1 MKGSVVITKQLA
13 TKLFGNEPAVGKT
26 INQLRGDN
34 KQPTSD
40 QVVVSG
46 VVKDWPKNCTFNF
59 DMMVCA
65 DANFRAIFFAK
76 VNRYADI
83 AALREKFEQTSINS
97 LYGERN
103 PDCTLTIQPIGS
115 LHSKYF
121 TSDVVYGVNFIII
134 FFFAGLLGLLS
145 ALFNF
150 VTLSSGTLQNRSKE
164 AVVRV
169 IMGAERTDLTRLF
182 LVNILL
188 TAFTAFV
195 VSFLSVYVLC
205 PFFEQ
210 FSSIP
215 TDGIMRLWLW
225 VVLSGLA
232 MVTLLSIIPIA
243 LLNRRNI
250 ANAFAGGKPV
260 GTKTPLRR
268 LMIIFQLTI
277 GCLLMMV
284 ALTVLRQIAFMK
296 NTDTGI
302 DVENIAEM
310 GLSWYRSGQI
320 EPAVVVSQLMASP
333 YIGQICITSGSSPL
347 KTTNS
352 SNYLHAGEDKPISI
366 RTMDVVD
373 TSFFRFFKF
382 RLKEG
387 RFFDPYQA
395 DYCVINQTAA
405 RLLGKEAIGRRI
417 GQQLYQQPPR
427 EWEICGVVQD
437 IYYNFQK
444 EIEPTVYLN
453 KIYTKDLPYWNLL
466 YFIRIQPQFRK
477 QGMELLQS
485 VMLGD
490 NEADGSETPCVWLE
504 DQLKDARKGEAAMF
518 LLFGVLALS
527 CIAISLFGIY
537 SLSILTTRRRRREI
551 AIRKVAGAD
560 VLDIVRMFLSE
571 YLWMAL
577 IAGVVAFPVVYWLMN
592 QWLKGYVYHGGV
604 PWWLYV
610 TVTVVVAAIVLLTV
624 LGHVLKAANEDPA
637 EVVKSE

>member
-1 MKGSVVITKQLA
+1 
-13 TKLFGNEPAVGKT
+13 
-26 INQLRGDN
+26 
-34 KQPTSD
+34 
-40 QVVVSG
+40 
-46 VVKDWPKNCTFNF
+46 
-59 DMMVCA
+59 
-65 DANFRAIFFAK
+65 
-76 VNRYADI
+76 
-83 AALREKFEQTSINS
+83 
-97 LYGERN
+97 
-103 PDCTLTIQPIGS
+103 
-115 LHSKYF
+115 
-121 TSDVVYGVNFIII
+121 
-134 FFFAGLLGLLS
+134 
-145 ALFNF
+145 
-150 VTLSSGTLQNRSKE
+150 
-164 AVVRV
+164 
-169 IMGAERTDLTRLF
+169 
-182 LVNILL
+182 
-188 TAFTAFV
+188 
-195 VSFLSVYVLC
+195 
-205 PFFEQ
+205 
-210 FSSIP
+210 
-215 TDGIMRLWLW
+215 
-225 VVLSGLA
+225 
-232 MVTLLSIIPIA
+232 
-243 LLNRRNI
+243 
-250 ANAFAGGKPV
+250 
-260 GTKTPLRR
+260 
-268 LMIIFQLTI
+268 
-277 GCLLMMV
+277 
-284 ALTVLRQIAFMK
+284 
-296 NTDTGI
+296 
-302 DVENIAEM
+302 
-310 GLSWYRSGQI
+310 
-320 EPAVVVSQLMASP
+320 
-333 YIGQICITSGSSPL
+333 
-347 KTTNS
+347 
-352 SNYLHAGEDKPISI
+352 
-366 RTMDVVD
+366 MDVVD

-405 RLLGKEAIGRRI
+405 RLLGKEAIGSRI

-453 KIYTKDLPYWNLL
+453 KIYANRNNYIDFRYSV
-466 YFIRIQPQFRK
+466 RIDPQFRK
-477 QGMELLQS
+477 QGMGLLQS
-485 VMLGD
+485 VMLGND
-490 NEADGSETPCVWLE
+490 EVDGSETPCVWLA